1 MKKET
6 VTIYTQYG
14 KLIESTRIVYDFSG
28 RKTWTDRLFEW
39 FVWGG
44 LLAFCL
50 AVALL
55 FI

>member
-1 MKKET
+1 MKEK

-28 RKTWTDRLFEW
+28 RKLWIDYLFEIL
-39 FVWGG
+39 VWGG

-50 AVALL
+50 FILAL